1 MNDAAYFVLLAVQFG
16 LQPTLNKAF
25 IPPGISSTLL
35 IALTELV
42 KIAFA
47 LGMLYYSTRQAPW
60 ATVSARSMRNAMVPA
75 ALYSL
80 QNWLI
85 FASLQYLSPLSL
97 SLLNQTK
104 TLSAAFFAYWMLDR
118 RQSTRQVVALV
129 GLMLGASLI
138 VLAEA
143 SSSDG
148 SGGAA
153 SRNDNRL
160 LFLGV
165 PLVAAASLLSG
176 LSSAFT
182 ELALR
187 DGNGSNGSMV
197 FSMELAAIS
206 LAVLFLSV
214 ASGVNPDSQ
223 RVRTGQG
230 LGADRLT
237 LGCLVPVLSSAM
249 GGILVGLVTQ
259 RFGGVKKGFALILG
273 ICLAAVVE
281 AAVGA
286 GKFTPTH
293 LLAVGFV
300 CLSMWLYFS
309 PAPASKLKQT

>member
-1 MNDAAYFVLLAVQFG
+1 MGYVYFVLLAVQFG
-16 LQPTLNKAF
+16 LQPTLNKLF

-35 IALTELV
+35 IALTELI
-42 KIAFA
+42 KIVFA

-60 ATVSARSMRNAMVPA
+60 TMVSKRSMRNAFVPA

-104 TLSAAFFAYWMLDR
+104 TLSAAFFAYWILDR
-118 RQSTRQVVALV
+118 RQSKWQIVGLI

-138 VLAEA
+138 VLAE
-143 SSSDG
+143 SP
-148 SGGAA
+148 
-153 SRNDNRL
+153 NDPRQSENRL
-160 LFLGV
+160 LSVGV
-165 PLVAAASLLSG
+165 PLVGTASLLSG

-182 ELALR
+182 EIALR
-187 DGNGSNGSMV
+187 DGHGNNNGSMV
-197 FSMELAAIS
+197 FSMELAVIS
-206 LAVLFLSV
+206 LVVLFASV
-214 ASGVNPDSQ
+214 VFGFNPDSQ

-230 LGADRLT
+230 LGLDKLT
-237 LGCLVPVLSSAM
+237 MGCLFPLLSSAM

-281 AAVGA
+281 ASFGVGR
-286 GKFTPTH
+286 FTSMH

-300 CLSMWLYFS
+300 CMSMWLYFS
-309 PAPASKLKQT
+309 PPTLSSDKLKQT